1 MRALDVALASF
12 NVQRQAY
19 FSGSFVG
26 NHIHRALKVWLI
38 MFLFI
43 NVDLILQE
51 INLNTLCE
59 AIPKLAN
66 SRCPS
71 LATKATFTATL
82 FKKAFSLFRECHAVY
97 DCAQPLSFSEI
108 ATLG

>member
-66 SRCPS
+66 SKLPFSSDKGRIYSQPFQKGLLPPS
-71 LATKATFTATL
+71 GVPCSIRLCTTTVV
-82 FKKAFSLFRECHAVY
+82 H
-97 DCAQPLSFSEI
+97 
-108 ATLG
+108 